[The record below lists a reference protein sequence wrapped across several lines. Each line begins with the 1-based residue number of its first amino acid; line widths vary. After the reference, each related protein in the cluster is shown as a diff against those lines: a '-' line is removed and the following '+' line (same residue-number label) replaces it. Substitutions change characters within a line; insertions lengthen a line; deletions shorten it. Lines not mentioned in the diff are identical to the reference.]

1 MADLN
6 QITPVSKSDAQN
18 AANNPII
25 VQLSDG
31 TAVLSS
37 TTGALH
43 VLLQNTDVTVVQPTH
58 DNLNANANIQVGDAD
73 VANGNPVPV
82 SDAGG
87 SLTVDGTVT
96 VTDGGGSITVD
107 ATQLD
112 IDDLNKDDDEV
123 LIWTNTS
130 PDGTGTD
137 TVPITDAQ
145 GHLQVDVLTLPAIGE
160 LNGTRVHDYQ
170 TDAAVTAGSSVN
182 HDYSAAGGAF
192 LFKQVIFASSG
203 ASKIEIQIGEAGS
216 GASKIVGFIPAEGGV
231 KSIILPISISVPDTQ
246 EVRVIHTNRSLGLA
260 QDLYSTIIGDQQ

>member
-96 VTDGGGSITVD
+96 VTDGGGCINSD
-107 ATQLD
+107 
-112 IDDLNKDDDEV
+112 
-123 LIWTNTS
+123 
-130 PDGTGTD
+130 
-137 TVPITDAQ
+137 
-145 GHLQVDVLTLPAIGE
+145 
-160 LNGTRVHDYQ
+160 
-170 TDAAVTAGSSVN
+170 
-182 HDYSAAGGAF
+182 
-192 LFKQVIFASSG
+192 
-203 ASKIEIQIGEAGS
+203 
-216 GASKIVGFIPAEGGV
+216 
-231 KSIILPISISVPDTQ
+231 
-246 EVRVIHTNRSLGLA
+246 
-260 QDLYSTIIGDQQ
+260 